1 MAKKKTTKKT
11 TSTKKTTRKKSTTTK
26 AASKKTAAKKSTSKK
41 GSSSSKRKRTAVKA
55 HPDAELTATQATELY
70 ERLLEER
77 LRVTQGMG
85 ERLSDAIS
93 DSDQLA
99 DEIDIARRHTEQAY
113 LMRFADKERKL
124 LKEIAHAIEK
134 FDLGDYGLCE
144 GTDEPIGYNRL
155 SRPWTRYSVGYK
167 EQLEIERRQ
176 RGR

>member
-1 MAKKKTTKKT
+1 MATKKKTTKKT
-11 TSTKKTTRKKSTTTK
+11 ASKKKST
-26 AASKKTAAKKSTSKK
+26 AKKATAKK
-41 GSSSSKRKRTAVKA
+41 ATAKKAKVTLRA
-55 HPDAELTATQATELY
+55 HPDAELTKTEVQDLY
-70 ERLLEER
+70 GKLIQERE
-77 LRVTQGMG
+77 RVTQGMG

-124 LKEIAHAIEK
+124 LREIAHAIEK
-134 FDLGDYGLCE
+134 FHTAEYGLCE
-144 GTDEPIGYNRL
+144 GTDDPIGYNRL
-155 SRPWTRYSVGYK
+155 ALRPWTRYSVAYK

>member
-1 MAKKKTTKKT
+1 MATKKKTAK
-11 TSTKKTTRKKSTTTK
+11 TTTK
-26 AASKKTAAKKSTSKK
+26 TPAKKASSKKKSSDTVV
-41 GSSSSKRKRTAVKA
+41 RA
-55 HPDAELTATQATELY
+55 HPDAELSAAQVKELY
-70 ERLLEER
+70 ERLLEEQQ
-77 LRVTQGMG
+77 RVTQGMG

-124 LKEIAHAIEK
+124 LGEIAHAIEK
-134 FDLGDYGLCE
+134 FQTGEYGICE
-144 GTDEPIGYNRL
+144 GTDDPIGFNRL
-155 SRPWTRYSVGYK
+155 LLRPWTRYSVAYK